1 MLDGVLGPIH
11 RGHVG
16 AAVDVVA
23 GHVILVF
30 RQAIAQ
36 EDHALAG
43 VGEVFAFRESPNQF
57 VQRGECHQCVPGR
70 ALGHVHPEHSLEEI
84 RCAVEVDEPLHV
96 EAVIHPGMGWI
107 LLFELVGGIDGGL
120 RLLSAVIDIDHVE
133 LRLPGHVAERV
144 AGFELL
150 KVGQRRGVVAASHG
164 RGTAVVEF
172 LGARG
177 FHDPVAAV
185 AASGGQHG
193 RGCRDEHEFSW

>member
-57 VQRGECHQCVPGR
+57 VQRGEGLQCVPRR
-70 ALGHVHPEHSLEEI
+70 AFRHIHAEHPLEEI
-84 RCAVEVDEPLHV
+84 RCAVEIDEPLHV

-107 LLFELVGGIDGGL
+107 LLFELVGSVNGRF
-120 RLLSAVIDIDHVE
+120 RLLSAIVDIDHVE
-133 LRLPGHVAERV
+133 LRLTGHVTERV

-164 RGTAVVEF
+164 RGAAVVEF

-177 FHDPVAAV
+177 LHDPVAAV

-193 RGCRDEHEFSW
+193 RGSRKQQEFRW